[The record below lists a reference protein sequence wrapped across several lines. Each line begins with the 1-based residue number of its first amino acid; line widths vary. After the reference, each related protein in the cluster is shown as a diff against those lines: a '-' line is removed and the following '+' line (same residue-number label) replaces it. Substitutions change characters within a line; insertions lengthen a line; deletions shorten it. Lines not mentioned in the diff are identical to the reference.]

1 MRFGRTWCVI
11 VAWCL
16 IVGVAAITG
25 CSRGETLPCQ
35 PEVRYATARSAP
47 PVQIPDDL
55 SPPDESDAI
64 RLPADAVSAGSIKAG
79 DCLETP
85 PPFSGD
91 SRPFLT
97 SEDGKES
104 GQSRKQRREAKRAER
119 AEASAAQPA
128 AAPASQPEAAPP
140 KQPDPPPASDDRV
153 ISN

>member
-1 MRFGRTWCVI
+1 MRFCRTWCVI
-11 VAWCL
+11 VAWCS
-16 IVGVAAITG
+16 IVGVAAIAG

-35 PEVRYATARSAP
+35 PEARYSTARSAP

-64 RLPADAVSAGSIKAG
+64 RLPAEAAPAVSITAGE
-79 DCLETP
+79 CLETP

-97 SEDGKES
+97 SEDGKE
-104 GQSRKQRREAKRAER
+104 QSRKQRREAKRAER

-128 AAPASQPEAAPP
+128 AAPASPEAAPP
-140 KQPDPPPASDDRV
+140 KQADPPPANDDRV
-153 ISN
+153 IDN

>member
-35 PEVRYATARSAP
+35 PEARYSTARSAP

-64 RLPADAVSAGSIKAG
+64 RLPAEAAPAVSITAGE
-79 DCLETP
+79 CLETP

-97 SEDGKES
+97 SEDGKE
-104 GQSRKQRREAKRAER
+104 QSRKQRREAKRAER

-128 AAPASQPEAAPP
+128 AAPASQPEPAPAP
-140 KQPDPPPASDDRV
+140 QADPPPANDDRV

>member
-1 MRFGRTWCVI
+1 MHFGRTWCVI
-11 VAWCL
+11 VGLTA
-16 IVGVAAITG
+16 VAG
-25 CSRGETLPCQ
+25 CSRNETLPCQ
-35 PEVRYATARSAP
+35 PEARYSTARSAP

-64 RLPADAVSAGSIKAG
+64 RLPGDVVAAGSITAG
-79 DCLETP
+79 ECLENP

-97 SEDGKES
+97 TEESE

-140 KQPDPPPASDDRV
+140 KQPDPSPANDDRV
-153 ISN
+153 IDN

>member
-1 MRFGRTWCVI
+1 MRFCRTWCVI
-11 VAWCL
+11 VAWCS
-16 IVGVAAITG
+16 IVGVAAIAG

-35 PEVRYATARSAP
+35 PEARYSTARSAP

-64 RLPADAVSAGSIKAG
+64 RLPAEAAPAVSITAGE
-79 DCLETP
+79 CLETP

-97 SEDGKES
+97 SEDGKE
-104 GQSRKQRREAKRAER
+104 QSRKQRREAKRAER

-128 AAPASQPEAAPP
+128 AAPASQPEPAPAP
-140 KQPDPPPASDDRV
+140 QADPPPANDDRV

>member
-1 MRFGRTWCVI
+1 MRFCRTWCVI
-11 VAWCL
+11 VAWCS
-16 IVGVAAITG
+16 IVGVAAIAG

-35 PEVRYATARSAP
+35 PEARYSTARSAP

-64 RLPADAVSAGSIKAG
+64 RLPAEAAPAVSITAGE
-79 DCLETP
+79 CLETP

-97 SEDGKES
+97 SEDGKE
-104 GQSRKQRREAKRAER
+104 QSRKQRREAKRAER

-128 AAPASQPEAAPP
+128 AAPASQPEAAPAP
-140 KQPDPPPASDDRV
+140 QADPPPANDDRV

>member
-1 MRFGRTWCVI
+1 MRFCRTWCVI
-11 VAWCL
+11 VAWCS
-16 IVGVAAITG
+16 IVGVAAIAG

-35 PEVRYATARSAP
+35 PEARYSTARSAP

-64 RLPADAVSAGSIKAG
+64 RLPAEAAPAVSITAGE
-79 DCLETP
+79 CLETP

-91 SRPFLT
+91 SRPFLA

-128 AAPASQPEAAPP
+128 AAPASQPEPAPAP
-140 KQPDPPPASDDRV
+140 QADPPPANDDRV

>member
-1 MRFGRTWCVI
+1 MRFGRSWCVI
-11 VAWCL
+11 VAWCA

-35 PEVRYATARSAP
+35 PEARYATARSAP

-64 RLPADAVSAGSIKAG
+64 RLPAAAAPSGSITAG
-79 DCLETP
+79 ECLETP

-97 SEDGKES
+97 SEEAKEG

-128 AAPASQPEAAPP
+128 AAPATQPEAAPP
-140 KQPDPPPASDDRV
+140 TQADPPPADDDRV
-153 ISN
+153 IDN